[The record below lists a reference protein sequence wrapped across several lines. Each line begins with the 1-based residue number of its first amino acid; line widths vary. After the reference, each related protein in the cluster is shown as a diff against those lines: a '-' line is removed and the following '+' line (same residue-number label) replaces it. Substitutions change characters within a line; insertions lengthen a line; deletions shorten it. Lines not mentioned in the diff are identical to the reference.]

1 MTHEYTLLMGATVLP
16 GPGRPSCEAIAWAHG
31 TVLAIG
37 SEAAVRAISRGD
49 SRVVSYPGAFVV
61 PLGEPL
67 EVGGPADLL
76 VLGAPPGPAGRAR
89 GERPL
94 AVVRGGMIVEE

>member
-1 MTHEYTLLMGATVLP
+1 MGATVLP
-16 GPGRPSCEAIAWAHG
+16 GPGRPSCEAIAWAHD

-37 SEAAVRAISRGD
+37 SEAEVRAISRGD
-49 SRVVSYPGAFVV
+49 SRVVSYPGAYVV

-76 VLGAPPGPAGRAR
+76 VLGAPPGPAGQTDR
-89 GERPL
+89 EPPL
-94 AVVRGGMIVEE
+94 AVVRGGIFLEE